1 MNEIVAKKYVK
12 AILNGSSSTDLDIFI
27 ENLENIS
34 SAFEN
39 EKFQH
44 IITMPA
50 LKNDLKVDF
59 LISLATSGNDKF
71 NNLIKLLAKN
81 KRLELIPA
89 ILAELKT
96 KKAIMQNV
104 YIGKIYG
111 EVELDNKQKEDIE
124 EKFSKK
130 FNANI
135 KLDFVKKKYNGIKV
149 ELDELGIEV
158 SFSVDRLKAQIN
170 EYILKAI

>member
-39 EKFQH
+39 EKFQN

-59 LISLATSGNDKF
+59 LISLATSSNDKF

-96 KKAIMQNV
+96 KKANMQNV

-135 KLDFVKKKYNGIKV
+135 KLDVVKKKYNGIKV